1 MVISILLRSNRYPTY
16 QDDLPLLYPVVLLL
30 MQLFLIIGH
39 DLSHS
44 LYAFQGLGN
53 AGTTFNLCRH
63 VMGDGLGDWENI
75 GEVGR
80 HVEVVDDDED
90 T

>member
-1 MVISILLRSNRYPTY
+1 
-16 QDDLPLLYPVVLLL
+16 

-44 LYAFQGLGN
+44 LYAFQGLG
-53 AGTTFNLCRH
+53 
-63 VMGDGLGDWENI
+63 MGDGLGDWENI